1 MKQLIFSACMAVFI
15 LSCNNSQ
22 DGSAAGSDTSKTT
35 VKAAAGEL
43 VYPYQLDNPYKDW
56 QPGDQKHAVTAMNA
70 LKAFENGDI
79 AASMASFGDSINIRF
94 DNFYQKFSK
103 DSLTKFFTEERAKYS
118 SVKIYMGDWESVIS
132 KDGKTEYVTMWYKQ
146 ITTDKMGK
154 TDSIAVVD
162 DCRIMNGKIVEL
174 DEKIQRIPAKK

>member
-35 VKAAAGEL
+35 VKSAAGEL

-70 LKAFENGDI
+70 LKAFEN
-79 AASMASFGDSINIRF
+79 
-94 DNFYQKFSK
+94 
-103 DSLTKFFTEERAKYS
+103 
-118 SVKIYMGDWESVIS
+118 
-132 KDGKTEYVTMWYKQ
+132 
-146 ITTDKMGK
+146 
-154 TDSIAVVD
+154 
-162 DCRIMNGKIVEL
+162 
-174 DEKIQRIPAKK
+174 